1 MRTSRMHVGSDSEK
15 VEHYTYTFPGEGRGD
30 VRDILIALHQDGYKG
45 YYSIEPHIEVVFHD
59 SKAVS
64 AKDR

>member
-1 MRTSRMHVGSDSEK
+1 M
-15 VEHYTYTFPGEGRGD
+15 EHYTYTFPGEGRGD

-64 AKDR
+64 AKER